1 MAELYPQ
8 HIKDFIIANNQNKS
22 LIEITDLI
30 NSNFNTNYTYTQI
43 KRLRAKLKIISGITG
58 RFEKGHIPHNLGKK
72 GFCPP
77 EFYAQQFSK
86 GHIPHNKAEIGEERI
101 TTDGYVVV
109 KIAQPNIWRRKHILE
124 WEKHHGK
131 IPSGNTILFLDGDR
145 TNCNIEN
152 LAIVSRQTHL
162 ILNKNQLRTTD
173 PKLTETGILIA
184 RVTEQLNK
192 RQKGK

>member
-1 MAELYPQ
+1 MTELYPQ

-124 WEKHHGK
+124 WEKTPRKNSFRKHNSFFRWRPNKLQHRK
-131 IPSGNTILFLDGDR
+131 SRNCFKTNPSN
-145 TNCNIEN
+145 
-152 LAIVSRQTHL
+152 
-162 ILNKNQLRTTD
+162 
-173 PKLTETGILIA
+173 P
-184 RVTEQLNK
+184 EQK
-192 RQKGK
+192 PT